1 MRIKDYSEVISSVA
15 TTVLLVLLVAFLTGV
30 FFFPEKLSA
39 TVFNRL
45 ERAGLKVKELA
56 IAGWKLEVIERE
68 KVIQKNVDELA
79 IANAEIER
87 LENLL
92 PPDLRTNAA
101 EGATTVSSQISN
113 AIRQSE
119 QTVTVS
125 PSQGTATT
133 QWAVVFGAD
142 KDKASALHEIA
153 RIKPDY
159 PGAFLAERDGWL
171 RSLVLFP
178 ERAEAATAA
187 DGISQTVR
195 RTAYIRNFED
205 WCPGAPA
212 NPTPASTVTCE
223 PH

>member
-1 MRIKDYSEVISSVA
+1 MRIKDYSEAVSSVA
-15 TTVLLVLLVAFLTGV
+15 TTLLLVLLVAFLTGV

-87 LENLL
+87 LKNLL
-92 PPDLRTNAA
+92 PPDLRTSAGD
-101 EGATTVSSQISN
+101 GAGSVSSQISN

-119 QTVTVS
+119 QTVTVTQ
-125 PSQGTATT
+125 SQDLAVNR
-133 QWAVVFGAD
+133 WAVVFGAD

-153 RIKPDY
+153 RVRPDY

-171 RSLVLFP
+171 RSIVLFQD
-178 ERAEAATAA
+178 RTDADSAAE
-187 DGISQTVR
+187 GISATVG
-195 RTAYIRNFED
+195 RTAYVRNFAD

-212 NPTPASTVTCE
+212 DPAPASLVDCG
-223 PH
+223 PR